1 MPESKK
7 ERTHSPIMV
16 ILKSQWGM
24 EMLTQSRLLE
34 LLEYDLETGIF
45 IRKISS
51 SSRARKGDRAGYCDK
66 SHGYRSISIDSTEYY
81 EHRLAWLY
89 VNGGFPINEIDHI
102 NMDRADNKFSN
113 LREATRS
120 QNGQN
125 KNKLCRNTSGVK
137 GVTWHKDAQKW
148 MAQINVNRKHYYL
161 GVFETIKDAGKAYSD
176 ASDSL
181 HQSFGRK

>member
-89 VNGGFPINEIDHI
+89 VNGGFPINEID
-102 NMDRADNKFSN
+102 
-113 LREATRS
+113 
-120 QNGQN
+120 QN